1 MTSYVQVK
9 AVVAALLRVN
19 KIANATHNIMAYRI
33 HVPDKQA
40 FLQVWGRRRERA
52 GAAAGCRVRGKPG
65 VTAGMWEPGE
75 GRSLNSGSCSCEV
88 MIPPCRICIMLNQ
101 RTQLVWRQ
109 LAVWRGVMAPL
120 CLLLFRSDTL
130 ELAL

>member
-1 MTSYVQVK
+1 MANVTSYVQVK

-40 FLQVWGRRRERA
+40 FLQVWGRRREGARA
-52 GAAAGCRVRGKPG
+52 VCRVRGRPG

-75 GRSLNSGSCSCEV
+75 GRSLN
-88 MIPPCRICIMLNQ
+88 L
-101 RTQLVWRQ
+101 
-109 LAVWRGVMAPL
+109 
-120 CLLLFRSDTL
+120 D
-130 ELAL
+130 